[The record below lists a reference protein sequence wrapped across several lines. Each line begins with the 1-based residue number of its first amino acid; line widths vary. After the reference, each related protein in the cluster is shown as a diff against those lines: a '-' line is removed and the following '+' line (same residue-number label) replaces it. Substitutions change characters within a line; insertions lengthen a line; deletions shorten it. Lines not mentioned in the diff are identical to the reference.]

1 MFLKSDSTGSTTL
14 TLYTEA
20 KKEGSSMLEET
31 WYCHFISSN
40 VTIKILLTISFPIS
54 FIMSTPN
61 HMLHVTCVHVY
72 NFISNVFSPFKAN
85 SATSLTQVYMIGS
98 TRPKASSFHF
108 HFLHKRQHET

>member
-1 MFLKSDSTGSTTL
+1 MFLKSDSPGSTTL

-61 HMLHVTCVHVY
+61 HMLHVY
-72 NFISNVFSPFKAN
+72 NFISNVFNPFKAN
-85 SATSLTQVYMIGS
+85 SATSLSQVNMIGS
-98 TRPKASSFHF
+98 TRSKESSSFHF
-108 HFLHKRQHET
+108 HLLHDRQHKI